1 MQNSS
6 STTRHK
12 PALTKGPNFVSYIK
26 GILELYILMHA
37 DPRGHTT

>member
-12 PALTKGPNFVSYIK
+12 PALTKGFVSYIK